1 MNGYWLHE
9 LLLLPVFT
17 IMVLLSFRYVV
28 LVEARSST
36 FAGDGSTPS
45 LIASVTDATFLN
57 MASDAFYNQT
67 SKFLYIIAGGSA
79 CFTVFNVSEAGQPTR
94 TGAYCSSELLSGGW
108 LMEVDSGRALAFVP
122 ALDKDRLTVLN
133 ITEPT
138 SPRFVSS
145 FYDDGSYIDG
155 PLGLAIDGNF
165 VLLTNQHSDCLVI
178 LDYMDPQSPSLEGY
192 YCDETNLEQPQRVS
206 K

>member
-1 MNGYWLHE
+1 MFWRLDGTSSPWEEVGTTPNQLHQC
-9 LLLLPVFT
+9 
-17 IMVLLSFRYVV
+17 Y
-28 LVEARSST
+28 
-36 FAGDGSTPS
+36 
-45 LIASVTDATFLN
+45 
-57 MASDAFYNQT
+57 Y
-67 SKFLYIIAGGSA
+67 
-79 CFTVFNVSEAGQPTR
+79 
-94 TGAYCSSELLSGGW
+94 
-108 LMEVDSGRALAFVP
+108 SGRALAFVP
-122 ALDKDRLTVLN
+122 AHDKDRLTVLN

-165 VLLTNQHSDCLVI
+165 VLLTNQHSDCFVI
-178 LDYMDPQSPSLEGY
+178 LDYIDPQSASLEGY